1 MLDDAD
7 QLKRQEAEV
16 GEANSQRIEKELNL
30 KVDGGEQEDMD
41 KKSKEKQDT
50 DSEHDMNVD

>member
-1 MLDDAD
+1 MLEDAD